1 MQHTSR
7 RSGVTPSHRVRLV
20 SLRLIAAVLV
30 CVLGWHEASAQWTEA
45 PGRGWAQVSAY
56 HHSTMEQFDP
66 DGMLAAFGDGE
77 GESVATSVFVT
88 GTVGLVRGVDAWLQ
102 VPYHRLQYRD
112 ANGTRTASGISDVR
126 LYLRAGAPLFGL
138 DVPVAVRAGVKLPGE
153 AMNDRLDDAA
163 AALAIGDGQLDV
175 EVIGEVGWAAAR
187 VPVYAI
193 GWLGYRW
200 RTEHETLGWT
210 PGNEW
215 FALVGVGET
224 GGRFGWKLTAEF
236 LAGRDPRLDP
246 LGAEGAEPA
255 AEVDAAMLGRRELV
269 QLAPS
274 GIWNVGPGSLEAGL
288 RLPVAGRNQ
297 AAGPAVFAGYFWRWR

>member
-7 RSGVTPSHRVRLV
+7 RLRPTRPHRVRLV
-20 SLRLIAAVLV
+20 PPWLLGAVLV
-30 CVLGWHEASAQWTEA
+30 GLLGWHEAAAQWIEV

-66 DGMLAAFGDGE
+66 DGMRAAFGDGE
-77 GESVATSVFVT
+77 GESIATSVFLT
-88 GTVGLVRGVDAWLQ
+88 GTVGLVRGVDAWVQ

-112 ANGTRTASGISDVR
+112 ASGTRTASGISDVR

-138 DVPVAVRAGVKLPGE
+138 DVPVAVRAGAKLPGK

-163 AALAIGDGQLDV
+163 AATLAIGDGQLDV

-200 RTEHETLGWT
+200 RTEDDATGWT

-215 FALVGVGET
+215 FGLVGVGES

-236 LAGRDPRLDP
+236 LVGGDPRFE
-246 LGAEGAEPA
+246 AAEPA
-255 AEVDAAMLGRRELV
+255 PEADAALLSRRELV

-274 GIWNVGPGSLEAGL
+274 GVWNVGPGSLEAGL